1 MFKTNPAKQ
10 EKVIQ
15 KGYYLIPKINLLSK
29 HQRWLKQAKK
39 LNLSQEAQNR
49 LKWMIYYETKGK
61 ENTSKT
67 ARYFGIGRSTFYK
80 WFNRFDGINLRT
92 LETQSRAPQTTRGR
106 EFSLIKDSRV
116 IKLRKKYPQYGHRK
130 LKIIYERIYSKDK
143 ITEWYIQRVIEE
155 YSLYFH
161 KKKRYSK
168 AKRRQSL
175 KKKRITELFKTK
187 AALKGFFIHLD
198 TIEIRH
204 NGLKRYI
211 LTGIEDKTKFAYA
224 RMYKQAT
231 SSSAKD
237 FLERMKYTLEN
248 DEVRIKTIHTDNGS
262 EFHKNFIKLVEK
274 LNIIHY
280 WSRSRTPKDNP
291 SSERFNRTLQEKF
304 IAFGNYTNDA
314 GRFNKMLTEWLIEY
328 NAIRPHETLG
338 DKTPLEALEKMLGL
352 STMWSSCTT
361 TRRKEKKSYNK
372 KCLTFF

>member
-1 MFKTNPAKQ
+1 MKTNPIKQ
-10 EKVIQ
+10 GKVTEKN
-15 KGYYLIPKINLLSK
+15 YYLIPKIELLNK
-29 HQRWLKQAKK
+29 HQRWLKQVEKLKLSKDAK
-39 LNLSQEAQNR
+39 NR
-49 LKWMIYYETKGK
+49 LKWIIYYETKG
-61 ENTSKT
+61 NGNASRTI
-67 ARYFGIGRSTFYK
+67 RYFGIGRSTFYK
-80 WFNRFDGINLRT
+80 WLNRFDGINLRT
-92 LETQSRAPQTTRGR
+92 LETRSTAPQTTRGR
-106 EFSLIKDSRV
+106 EFSLVKDSRV

-130 LKIIYERIYSKDK
+130 LKIIYERIYKDSKEHSQ

-155 YSLYFH
+155 YKLYFY

-168 AKRRQSL
+168 AKRKQSL

-187 AALKGFFIHLD
+187 VALKGFFIHLD

-211 LTGIEDKTKFAYA
+211 ITGIEDKTKFAYA

-248 DEVRIKTIHTDNGS
+248 DKARIETIHTDNGS

-291 SSERFNRTLQEKF
+291 SNERFNRTLQEEF
-304 IAFGNYTNDA
+304 IAFGNYTNDIDK
-314 GRFNKMLTEWLIEY
+314 FNKMLTEWLIEY

-338 DKTPLEALEKMLGL
+338 DKTPLEALEKMVGL
-352 STMWSSCTT
+352 STRWSSCTHN
-361 TRRKEKKSYNK
+361 RHFLLR
-372 KCLTFF
+372 C